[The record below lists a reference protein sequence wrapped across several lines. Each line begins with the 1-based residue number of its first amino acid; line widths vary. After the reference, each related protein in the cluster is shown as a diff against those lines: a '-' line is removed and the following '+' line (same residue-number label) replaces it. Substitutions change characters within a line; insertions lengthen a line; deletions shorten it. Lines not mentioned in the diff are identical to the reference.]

1 MPLNRNFLNPSLV
14 HTRFLHQKVV
24 SRNKPHSKLNSGE
37 ESEIRSWEYKRII
50 SLHRPGSEPGP
61 PAWQASILPLNQR
74 CWVTLLPT
82 KSICD
87 GASLNVRDLLNVSK
101 RVWMPRCGKEIW
113 SQVPPRFEL
122 GSQDSESW
130 VLTITP
136 WNPTESVQGK
146 LRKSIWWLMAR
157 CQKLSNYLIIS
168 LSCFLSHMSPLWS
181 SG

>member
-1 MPLNRNFLNPSLV
+1 MRGRGIDTPRLQSFYCQLSVIIHTISLG
-14 HTRFLHQKVV
+14 R
-24 SRNKPHSKLNSGE
+24 R
-37 ESEIRSWEYKRII
+37 KRCWMKKIEKKC
-50 SLHRPGSEPGP
+50 LHRPGIEPGP

-136 WNPTESVQGK
+136 WNPTEIVQGK
-146 LRKSIWWLMAR
+146 LRKSIWWPGA
-157 CQKLSNYLIIS
+157 KNWVTI
-168 LSCFLSHMSPLWS
+168 W
-181 SG
+181 

>member
-1 MPLNRNFLNPSLV
+1 MRVTSVESWKAKKNYNDKING
-14 HTRFLHQKVV
+14 
-24 SRNKPHSKLNSGE
+24 KLK
-37 ESEIRSWEYKRII
+37 KR
-50 SLHRPGSEPGP
+50 LHRPEIEPGP

-136 WNPTESVQGK
+136 WNPAILSAQILTWSMWV
-146 LRKSIWWLMAR
+146 LRKLLYLANSITFY
-157 CQKLSNYLIIS
+157 K
-168 LSCFLSHMSPLWS
+168 HPPLWS